1 MQIEETALA
10 GVLIV
15 TPKRFGDDRGWFS
28 ETWNASTMAVAGLGG
43 LGFVQDNHSMSP
55 FEWVAA

>member
-1 MQIEETALA
+1 MQIEQTELA
-10 GVLIV
+10 GVVIV

-43 LGFVQDNHSMSP
+43 LGWRWQARRVPVSSYQHG
-55 FEWVAA
+55 

>member
-15 TPKRFGDDRGWFS
+15 TPKRFGDERGWFS
-28 ETWNASTMAVAGLGG
+28 ETWNAATMAAAGLGG
-43 LGFVQDNHSMSP
+43 LEFVQDNHSMS
-55 FEWVAA
+55 AQI